1 MPLEALAQALQASAG
16 SAALRASVWLYP
28 LVNTLHVVGLALL
41 FGAIAP
47 LDLRLLDA
55 FRRVPLAPLA
65 ATLVPVA
72 TAGLLL
78 ALVSGALMFVTRPL
92 DYLAEP
98 LFGLKLGLLAMAVL
112 NALWLRRD
120 AEWHR
125 VGEASGEPPP
135 RRWRWRGHGLLS
147 LLLWLGVITAGRLI
161 GYR

>member
-1 MPLEALAQALQASAG
+1 MPLDALAQALQASAW
-16 SAALRASVWLYP
+16 SEALRASVWLYP
-28 LVNTLHVVGLALL
+28 LVNTAHVVGIALL

-47 LDLRLLDA
+47 LDLRLLGV
-55 FRRVPLAPLA
+55 FCRVPLAPLA

-78 ALVSGALMFVTRPL
+78 ALVSGALMFATRPL
-92 DYLAEP
+92 DYVAEP
-98 LFGLKLGLLAMAVL
+98 LFGLKLGLLGAAVL

-120 AEWHR
+120 SEWRR

-135 RRWRWRGHGLLS
+135 RRWRWHGLLS

>member
-1 MPLEALAQALQASAG
+1 MPLEPLAQALQASAG
-16 SAALRASVWLYP
+16 SEAMRASVLLYP

-47 LDLRLLDA
+47 LDLRLLGA

-120 AEWHR
+120 SEWHR
-125 VGEASGEPPP
+125 VGEVSGEPPP
-135 RRWRWRGHGLLS
+135 RRWRWHALLS

>member
-1 MPLEALAQALQASAG
+1 MPLDALAQALQASAW
-16 SAALRASVWLYP
+16 SEALRASVWLYP
-28 LVNTLHVVGLALL
+28 LVNTLHVVGIALL

-47 LDLRLLDA
+47 LDLRLLGA

-72 TAGLLL
+72 TAGLLM
-78 ALVSGALMFVTRPL
+78 ALVSGALMFATRPL
-92 DYLAEP
+92 DYVAEP
-98 LFGLKLGLLAMAVL
+98 LFGLKLVLLAAAVL

-120 AEWHR
+120 SEWRR

-135 RRWRWRGHGLLS
+135 RRWRWHGLLS

>member
-16 SAALRASVWLYP
+16 SEALRASVWLYP

-47 LDLRLLDA
+47 LDLRLLGA
-55 FRRVPLAPLA
+55 FRRVPMAPLA
-65 ATLVPVA
+65 VTLVPVA

-92 DYLAEP
+92 DYVAEP

-112 NALWLRRD
+112 NALWLRRES
-120 AEWHR
+120 EWHR
-125 VGEASGEPPP
+125 VAEASGEPPP
-135 RRWRWRGHGLLS
+135 RRWRWHGLLS

>member
-1 MPLEALAQALQASAG
+1 MPLDALAEVLQASAW
-16 SAALRASVWLYP
+16 SEALRASVWLYP
-28 LVNTLHVVGLALL
+28 MVNTAHVVGIALL

-47 LDLRLLDA
+47 LDLRLLGA

-92 DYLAEP
+92 DYVVEP
-98 LFGLKLGLLAMAVL
+98 LFGLKLVLLAAAVL

-120 AEWHR
+120 SEWRR

-135 RRWRWRGHGLLS
+135 RRWRWHGLLS

>member
-16 SAALRASVWLYP
+16 SEALRASVWLYP

-47 LDLRLLDA
+47 LDLRLLGA

-92 DYLAEP
+92 DYVSEP

-125 VGEASGEPPP
+125 VGEASGEPPL
-135 RRWRWRGHGLLS
+135 RRWRWHGLLS

>member
-1 MPLEALAQALQASAG
+1 MPLEALAQALQASAW
-16 SAALRASVWLYP
+16 SEALRASVWLYP
-28 LVNTLHVVGLALL
+28 LVNTLHVVGIALL

-47 LDLRLLDA
+47 LDLRLLGA

-78 ALVSGALMFVTRPL
+78 ALVSGALMFATRPL
-92 DYLAEP
+92 DYVAEP
-98 LFGLKLGLLAMAVL
+98 LFGLKLVLLAAAVL

-120 AEWHR
+120 SEWRR

-135 RRWRWRGHGLLS
+135 RRWRWHGLLS

>member
-1 MPLEALAQALQASAG
+1 MPLDALAEVLQASVW
-16 SAALRASVWLYP
+16 SEALRASVWLYP
-28 LVNTLHVVGLALL
+28 MVNTAHVVGIALL

-47 LDLRLLDA
+47 LDLRLLGA

-92 DYLAEP
+92 DYVAEP
-98 LFGLKLGLLAMAVL
+98 LFGLKLVLLAAAVH

-120 AEWHR
+120 SEWRR

-135 RRWRWRGHGLLS
+135 RRWRWHGLLS

>member
-1 MPLEALAQALQASAG
+1 MPLEALAQALQASAW
-16 SAALRASVWLYP
+16 SEALRASVWLYP
-28 LVNTLHVVGLALL
+28 LVNTLHVVGIALL

-47 LDLRLLDA
+47 LDLRLLGA

-78 ALVSGALMFVTRPL
+78 ALVSGALMFATRPL
-92 DYLAEP
+92 DYVAEP
-98 LFGLKLGLLAMAVL
+98 LFGLKLGLLGAAVL

-120 AEWHR
+120 SEWHR

-135 RRWRWRGHGLLS
+135 RRWRWHGLLS

>member
-1 MPLEALAQALQASAG
+1 MPLEPLAQALQASAG
-16 SAALRASVWLYP
+16 SEALRASVWLYP
-28 LVNTLHVVGLALL
+28 LVNTLHLVGLALL

-47 LDLRLLDA
+47 LDLRLLGA

-72 TAGLLL
+72 TAGLPL

-135 RRWRWRGHGLLS
+135 RRWRWHGLLS

>member
-1 MPLEALAQALQASAG
+1 MPLDALAEVLQASAW
-16 SAALRASVWLYP
+16 SEALRASVWLYP
-28 LVNTLHVVGLALL
+28 LVNTAHVVGIALL

-47 LDLRLLDA
+47 LDLRLLRV
-55 FRRVPLAPLA
+55 FCRVPLAPLA

-72 TAGLLL
+72 TAGLLM
-78 ALVSGALMFVTRPL
+78 ALVSGALMFATRPL
-92 DYLAEP
+92 DYVAEP
-98 LFGLKLGLLAMAVL
+98 LFGLKLVLLAAAVL

-120 AEWHR
+120 SEWRR

-135 RRWRWRGHGLLS
+135 RRWRWHGLLS